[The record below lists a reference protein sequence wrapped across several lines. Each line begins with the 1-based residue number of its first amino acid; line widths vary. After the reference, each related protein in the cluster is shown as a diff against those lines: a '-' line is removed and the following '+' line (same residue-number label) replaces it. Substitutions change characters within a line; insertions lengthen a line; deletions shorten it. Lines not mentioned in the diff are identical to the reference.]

1 MAYNAYNNFINPVR
15 RPNSS
20 LFPIG
25 GARPVGHQV
34 NYGYANNNIPPYQ
47 TNANQP
53 RIASEIRQGGQ
64 MGPLTHSHHTN
75 NSVDNVPP
83 HLLSNNKRLELIKK
97 DKDNLYQS
105 LKENELLEQELISK
119 SEKAIKL
126 QQEREVKDIQN
137 QVKILRK
144 ELEEKE
150 ALEKRLNEKQVKIQ
164 IEQERQELDKI
175 RENKSY
181 ILDKINDQE
190 RHLIEMREKDELRRL
205 EHEKE
210 LLTKK
215 WQEAQLDEER
225 KKQHELYERESRLKT
240 EHERSKLESIEIS
253 RLRQETENLKDLLD
267 HRSNQ
272 EEMLTKRINM
282 DREREIAAE
291 KIRRMK
297 LEEKNR
303 KLEELGSIQTGKL
316 KGRHNGF
323 RKKGIIR
330 STNSKLGSAG
340 AVATDNTLEN
350 GYLSDTDGFGE
361 LDNILN
367 EPIFKQNTE
376 GIIVPGR
383 SEPKSKAGNS
393 QPGDNGVDI
402 NDYDLDKL
410 DHLDQVDGRSLRS
423 RMSLQTNKA
432 IKPEKSQKDLVTR
445 ANSKSRSQSQAHS
458 QSHSHHSQSQA
469 HSEDYDQ
476 LMGKLIQDLESKQ
489 GRVKN
494 KSQSEKI
501 STMLQACK
509 LMATLQEEEEPVVAS
524 DEEVEVYGDSIPKSI
539 SGQPIIPTSKSYTS
553 EFDNDISDIHRQM
566 SNIKG
571 ILKETNSQGGSQGA
585 SQGASQSK
593 VTSK

>member
-1 MAYNAYNNFINPVR
+1 MAYNSYNNFINPVR

-25 GARPVGHQV
+25 SARPVGYQV
-34 NYGYANNNIPPYQ
+34 NYGNANNNIPPYQ
-47 TNANQP
+47 TNSNQP
-53 RIASEIRQGGQ
+53 HISREIR
-64 MGPLTHSHHTN
+64 PLTHSHHAN
-75 NSVDNVPP
+75 NSSVDNVPP
-83 HLLSNNKRLELIKK
+83 HLLNNNKRLELIKK

-105 LKENELLEQELISK
+105 LKENELLEQELINK

-126 QQEREVKDIQN
+126 QQEREVKEIQN
-137 QVKILRK
+137 QVKILRQ

-150 ALEKRLNEKQVKIQ
+150 ELEKRLNEKQVKIQ

-181 ILDKINDQE
+181 ILDKINYQE

-215 WQEAQLDEER
+215 WQEAQLEEER
-225 KKQHELYERESRLKT
+225 KKQQDLCERESRLKT
-240 EHERSKLESIEIS
+240 DHERSKLESIEIS

-303 KLEELGSIQTGKL
+303 KLEELGSIQTGKM

-330 STNSKLGSAG
+330 STNSKLGSVRAVGAVG
-340 AVATDNTLEN
+340 AVAEENTLEN

-383 SEPKSKAGNS
+383 SENKAKGGNS
-393 QPGDNGVDI
+393 QLGDNGVDI

-410 DHLDQVDGRSLRS
+410 DHLDKVDGRSLRS

-432 IKPEKSQKDLVTR
+432 IKPEKSQKDLVTQ
-445 ANSKSRSQSQAHS
+445 ANSKSRSQSQ
-458 QSHSHHSQSQA
+458 SHA

-509 LMATLQEEEEPVVAS
+509 LMASLQEEEQPVMAS

-553 EFDNDISDIHRQM
+553 EFDNEITDIHRQM

-571 ILKETNSQGGSQGA
+571 ILKETNSQG
-585 SQGASQSK
+585 
-593 VTSK
+593 TS